1 MWAISI
7 LANIHFIHQ
16 LQLSR
21 IPRQE
26 LKRQL
31 QTPFQCVQLV
41 NVAAHALI
49 SIVVSWA
56 EFLQK
61 KYKNKEKKQLGI
73 ILTLECFYS
82 WKIKESVPL
91 EGHDPQR
98 AVEQERQCSCSCISF
113 QALLRSP
120 HILHTKHNAGPQ
132 PVRET
137 KYIQFIQKKN
147 KTIKWPFNL
156 DTFWSSKKAHGR
168 YMLPQQQMNI

>member
-1 MWAISI
+1 M
-7 LANIHFIHQ
+7 F
-16 LQLSR
+16 LQL
-21 IPRQE
+21 E
-26 LKRQL
+26 DLL
-31 QTPFQCVQLV
+31 
-41 NVAAHALI
+41 
-49 SIVVSWA
+49 
-56 EFLQK
+56 
-61 KYKNKEKKQLGI
+61 
-73 ILTLECFYS
+73 
-82 WKIKESVPL
+82 KESVPL

-137 KYIQFIQKKN
+137 KYIQFIQKKI